1 MKPKTIERGGR
12 PSRSVVIN
20 LETHFCIRAHAPA
33 MFLKCLPF
41 LILARNARMC
51 CSYWCLAP
59 PSFLLTGFLATEWFM
74 CTMKTS
80 YHDSRLQI
88 LTIYD
93 CNNMFTA
100 GFTVQY
106 VSPCRYVQK
115 MSKEVEGEEAGQRL
129 NGSCEQRNKKKK
141 DYKQDPRGV
150 IDKVFNH
157 GTLSRSFRFHLRKK
171 QPATATSS
179 HQPPAS
185 NRQPTANTSSSTRR
199 NFSPGT
205 WVFCLERGRG
215 ICWRKQQATSFFCFL
230 SFKRFLGL

>member
-1 MKPKTIERGGR
+1 LH
-12 PSRSVVIN
+12 SRSCASHVFKVSSLSHPCQKYSN
-20 LETHFCIRAHAPA
+20 VL
-33 MFLKCLPF
+33 FLLVF
-41 LILARNARMC
+41 G
-51 CSYWCLAP
+51 
-59 PSFLLTGFLATEWFM
+59 PSLVSLTGFLATEWSM

-93 CNNMFTA
+93 CKNMFTA

-129 NGSCEQRNKKKK
+129 NGSCEPRNKKNLQR
-141 DYKQDPRGV
+141 DSRGV

-157 GTLSRSFRFHLRKK
+157 GTLSRHFRFLHRKK

-179 HQPPAS
+179 QQPPAS
-185 NRQPTANTSSSTRR
+185 NRQPTANTSTSTRR

-205 WVFCLERGRG
+205 WGFIWRGEGGFVGENSKPRL
-215 ICWRKQQATSFFCFL
+215 SFVSFL
-230 SFKRFLGL
+230 SSAFSGYENRWWNGADVAVFLCALSR